1 MGEKEENI
9 QFDSITD
16 LRWNFGGK
24 YEEKTETARED
35 AEEREYYSLYEE
47 LVDKCNPGKFKT
59 AGIEIFNTANE
70 IYSGLQQLTDTSDS
84 ADLKELRNQAI
95 DKLGIKISTKKVFNR
110 LQTYL
115 DPENYTGRT
124 PYDKD
129 LVSNAGNLY
138 TQLLNNKDD
147 IRALEAI
154 ENNQICIAILE
165 EYEYDHLG
173 SDEYLKKYPNGVHAA
188 DAAAQEEER
197 QKEEEERQKIE
208 FEEEEMFFSSYSH
221 SQYLQKYPNGIHA
234 SEIREKKQRQQ
245 NNEDNEDNEVI
256 ATIISIVL
264 IFIFIFLLCQ
274 NF

>member
-9 QFDSITD
+9 QFDSMTD

-35 AEEREYYSLYEE
+35 AEEREYDSLYEE

-84 ADLKELRNQAI
+84 ADLKELRNRAI
-95 DKLGIKISTKKVFNR
+95 DKLGIKISAKKVFNR

-154 ENNQICIAILE
+154 ENSPISITILE

-173 SDEYLKKYPNGVHAA
+173 ADEYLKKYPNGVHAT
-188 DAAAQEEER
+188 DVAAQEEER
-197 QKEEEERQKIE
+197 QKEEEERQKKE

-221 SQYLQKYPNGIHA
+221 SQYLQKYPNGIHV
-234 SEIREKKQRQQ
+234 SEIREEIRQ
-245 NNEDNEDNEVI
+245 NNIAEGKESETI
-256 ATIISIVL
+256 ATIIILIGIALIIVCISL
-264 IFIFIFLLCQ
+264 I
-274 NF
+274 N

>member
-1 MGEKEENI
+1 MEEIEENI
-9 QFDSITD
+9 QFDSMTD
-16 LRWNFGGK
+16 LRWNFGEK
-24 YEEKTETARED
+24 HENKTETARED
-35 AEEREYYSLYEE
+35 AEEREYDSLYEE

-84 ADLKELRNQAI
+84 ADLKELRNRAI
-95 DKLGIKISTKKVFNR
+95 DKLGIKISAKKVFNR

-154 ENNQICIAILE
+154 ENSPISIAILE

-173 SDEYLKKYPNGVHAA
+173 ADEYLKKYPNGVHAT
-188 DAAAQEEER
+188 DVVAQEKKR
-197 QKEEEERQKIE
+197 LKELE
-208 FEEEEMFFSSYSH
+208 EEEEMCYSKHSH
-221 SQYLQKYPNGIHA
+221 SEYLQKYPNGIHV
-234 SEIREKKQRQQ
+234 SEIREEIRQ
-245 NNEDNEDNEVI
+245 NNIAEGKESETI
-256 ATIISIVL
+256 ATIIILIGIALIIVCISL
-264 IFIFIFLLCQ
+264 I
-274 NF
+274 N

>member
-9 QFDSITD
+9 QFDSMTD

-35 AEEREYYSLYEE
+35 AEEREYDSLYEE

-84 ADLKELRNQAI
+84 ADLKELRNRAI
-95 DKLGIKISTKKVFNR
+95 DKLGIKISAKKVFNK

-154 ENNQICIAILE
+154 ENNPICIAILE
-165 EYEYDHLG
+165 EYEYDNLE

-188 DAAAQEEER
+188 DVVAQEKKR
-197 QKEEEERQKIE
+197 LKELE
-208 FEEEEMFFSSYSH
+208 EEEEMCYSKHSH
-221 SQYLQKYPNGIHA
+221 SEYLQKYPNGIHV
-234 SEIREKKQRQQ
+234 SEIREEIRRQQ
-245 NNEDNEDNEVI
+245 DNEDNEVI
-256 ATIISIVL
+256 AIILILVGIAL
-264 IFIFIFLLCQ
+264 IFIFCVITFK
-274 NF
+274 N